1 METSEQKR
9 SKNIYD
15 YLLYFL
21 VAFIILSMA
30 PFIFGRLSIF
40 ELISSGIIII
50 CCIGGYIFVKKIE
63 TNENSKFR
71 GLRIV
76 KFKSLIAKQKY
87 LIGKILTKIS
97 SLYGFLPIILGI
109 LAPMFFTI
117 IYLWYFSWILFGMG
131 DLSSWALYYYIIP
144 NDQIQAWIVSE
155 IIIFCIGGSIFL
167 TGLIAMIKGKKRGDK
182 LIKIGIYKYIR
193 HPQNLGIIIFTLPFM
208 LFIPGFKDLGIRMG
222 DILSWSCFA
231 FLQIL
236 SSFLEEISLIKR
248 YSTEFLEYY
257 KNTGFFLPKLR
268 EMNFNIPQSI
278 NYKKKSFFS
287 LTFFIV
293 YVNIFRFLLQIFSA
307 NFILFRSFLS

>member
-1 METSEQKR
+1 MKISEQKR
-9 SKNIYD
+9 SKDIYD

-21 VAFIILSMA
+21 VAFIIFSMA

-40 ELISSGIIII
+40 ELISFGIIII

-63 TNENSKFR
+63 KNENSKFR

-109 LAPMFFTI
+109 LAPMFFTM
-117 IYLWYFSWILFGMG
+117 IYLWYFSWILFGTG

-144 NDQIQAWIVSE
+144 NDKIQAWIVSE

-268 EMNFNIPQSI
+268 EKNFNIPQSI

-307 NFILFRSFLS
+307 NFILFR